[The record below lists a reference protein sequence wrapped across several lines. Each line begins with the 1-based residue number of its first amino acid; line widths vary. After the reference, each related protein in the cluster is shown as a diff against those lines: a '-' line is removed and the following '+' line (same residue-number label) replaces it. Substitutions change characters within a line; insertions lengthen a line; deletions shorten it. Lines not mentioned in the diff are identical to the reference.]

1 MSKVRDM
8 VSLATGM
15 RTTMTDTGVNN
26 IGIKGGC
33 TIIYVDSMYEV
44 ATFAAEFGAP
54 MHVMDWGGGSPLL
67 YVESVLSPDVMVRGI
82 GEMRN
87 ITVIEEFIK
96 LHNEGL
102 GLED

>member
-1 MSKVRDM
+1 MSKLRDM

-15 RTTMTDTGVNN
+15 RSTMTDTGVREVAL
-26 IGIKGGC
+26 KGGC

-44 ATFAAEFGAP
+44 ATFATEFGAP

-67 YVESVLSPDVMVRGI
+67 YVESVLRPDVMVRGI